1 MKTRLT
7 GFALLTLMTLAL
19 TAFIPS
25 SFAQTN
31 KAMTKKELKVLLKT
45 AKTPAEHRKIADYY
59 RQEAQRLTANSQ
71 NHAAEAELY
80 AKHPPFTAME
90 SKHGWAF
97 GQSASHCRFW
107 AKEYLEQAATA
118 TKLAGLH
125 EDMAQKAEQQSAS
138 LLAPVVAR

>member
-7 GFALLTLMTLAL
+7 GIALLTLMTLAAA
-19 TAFIPS
+19 AFIPS

-31 KAMTKKELKVLLKT
+31 KAITKKELKVLLKT
-45 AKTPAEHRKIADYY
+45 AKTPAEHRTIANYY
-59 RQEAQRLTANSQ
+59 RQEAQRLTSESQ
-71 NHAAEAELY
+71 SHAAEAEVY

-90 SKHGWAF
+90 SKHGYAF
-97 GQSASHCRFW
+97 GKSASHCRFW
-107 AKEYLEQAATA
+107 SKEYLEQAAKA

-138 LLAPVVAR
+138 LFAPVVAR

>member
-7 GFALLTLMTLAL
+7 GIALLTLMTLAL
-19 TAFIPS
+19 AAFIPS

-31 KAMTKKELKVLLKT
+31 KAITKKELKVLLKN

-59 RQEAQRLTANSQ
+59 RQEAQRLTAESQ
-71 NHAAEAELY
+71 SHAAEAEVY

-107 AKEYLEQAATA
+107 AKEYLEQAAKA

-125 EDMAQKAEQQSAS
+125 EDMAAAEQQSVS
-138 LLAPVVAR
+138 LLAPVVGR